1 MGMLARLG
9 VVLGLDSAEFQQ
21 GLEKA
26 QKKLDQFGE
35 RLPAIGMA
43 GAAAFAAM
51 SYSAIKFADELSD
64 VAKANDMTVES
75 VLKLQNAL
83 QESGGEA
90 ANAGKMLDSLTNFI
104 DKAASGNQEAQES
117 FAKMGVSL
125 KDLANLSNEQLL
137 NKVAKSLSEIDD
149 VVTRN
154 AKGFDAFGKAA
165 KGVDF
170 RTFNSEIEN
179 GHHLTTEWS
188 KSINDAADA
197 WGKFER
203 MYHNFQTQFSAGLGS
218 TLKMTLDYFDELFS
232 KSNIV
237 FESVKV
243 GFQTIA
249 ILASDF
255 VFVVQ
260 GLNRQLQM
268 TLLLFKSFIP
278 DSDVEGKWSA
288 YIEEGIKAR
297 EKLDEFQRRV
307 MGGGGGYGG
316 GVSTFKDPRR
326 LDNASTGTGP
336 VRAVTPY
343 VNKAEIE
350 RLKRMKEAIE
360 MAKKLS
366 AEYERQSQFDLDQ
379 IRRKAELNGMTE
391 KQRQIAEAMI
401 QMREQRESKLQAI
414 ESKRQDAIIKGE
426 FKLAEEFQRQ
436 KEIIAER
443 SDYFIEATQKE
454 IKAIQEEQN
463 TFAFGWNQAF
473 NQYIEDSENAAKKG
487 QEVFQTV
494 TGNMNAAIDNFVRT
508 GKLSFSSLA
517 SSIIRDLIAIQM
529 KAQATKMF
537 SSAFGGLFGSGK
549 DVGGY
554 TSSMAQFADGGSPP
568 VGVPSIVGERGPE
581 LFIPKTSGTI
591 IPNNRMQSALGG
603 NQTVNNFTI
612 NAIDTKS
619 FEQRLFS
626 SSNAIWAA
634 NQYANKSLAA
644 VGGRS

>member
-21 GLEKA
+21 GIENA
-26 QKKLDQFGE
+26 GKKLDKFGE
-35 RLPAIGMA
+35 RLPAIGAA

-75 VLKLQNAL
+75 ILKLQNAL

-104 DKAASGNQEAQES
+104 DKAASGNQEAQNS

-137 NKVAKSLSEIDD
+137 NKVARSLSEIDD
-149 VVTRN
+149 TVTRN
-154 AKGFDAFGKAA
+154 AKGFEAFGKAA

-170 RTFNSEIEN
+170 RAFNGEIEN

-188 KSINDAADA
+188 KSITDAADA
-197 WGKFER
+197 WGRFEKA
-203 MYHNFQTQFSAGLGS
+203 YHNFQTQFAAGLGS

-255 VFVVQ
+255 VFVIQ

-268 TLLLFKSFIP
+268 TMLLFKSFIP
-278 DSDVEGKWSA
+278 GSDVEGKWSA
-288 YIEEGIKAR
+288 YIEEGIRAR

-316 GVSTFKDPRR
+316 GASNFKDPRR
-326 LDNASTGTGP
+326 LDNAPTGTGP
-336 VRAVTPY
+336 MRAVKPY
-343 VNKAEIE
+343 VDKAEAE
-350 RLKRMKEAIE
+350 RLKRMQEAIE

-366 AEYERQSQFDLDQ
+366 VEYERQSQFDLAQ

-401 QMREQRESKLQAI
+401 QMREQRESKLEAI

-426 FKLAEEFQRQ
+426 LKLAEEFQRQ
-436 KEIIAER
+436 KDIIAER
-443 SDYFIEATQKE
+443 SDYFIEATQRE

-487 QEVFQTV
+487 QEVFQTI
-494 TGNMNAAIDNFVRT
+494 TGNMTAAIDNFVRT
-508 GKLSFSSLA
+508 GKLSFKDLA
-517 SSIIRDLIAIQM
+517 GSIIRDLIAIQM
-529 KAQATKMF
+529 KAQAVSIF
-537 SSAFGGLFGSGK
+537 SMMFGGKYTPGSSSF
-549 DVGGY
+549 VGP
-554 TSSMAQFADGGSPP
+554 MPAKADGGYVAANSPYM
-568 VGVPSIVGERGPE
+568 VGERGPE
-581 LFIPKTSGTI
+581 MFIPQGAGTI
-591 IPNNRMQSALGG
+591 IPNNRMQSGG
-603 NQTVNNFTI
+603 GGSKTINNFTI

-619 FEQRLFS
+619 FEQRLFG

-644 VGGRS
+644 AGGRS

>member
-21 GLEKA
+21 GIENAK
-26 QKKLDQFGE
+26 KKLDQFGE
-35 RLPAIGMA
+35 RLPAIGAA

-51 SYSAIKFADELSD
+51 SYSAMKFADELSD

-75 VLKLQNAL
+75 ILKLQNAL

-137 NKVAKSLSEIDD
+137 NKVARSLSEIDD
-149 VVTRN
+149 TVTRN

-170 RTFNSEIEN
+170 RKFNSEIEN

-197 WGKFER
+197 WGMFEKA
-203 MYHNFQTQFSAGLGS
+203 YHNFQTQFSAGMGS
-218 TLKMTLDYFDELFS
+218 TFKMTLEYFDELFS

-255 VFVVQ
+255 VFVIQ

-268 TLLLFKSFIP
+268 TMLLFKSFIP
-278 DSDVEGKWSA
+278 GSDVEGKWSA
-288 YIEEGIKAR
+288 YIEEGIRAR
-297 EKLDEFQRRV
+297 EKLDEFQRRA

-316 GVSTFKDPRR
+316 GASNFKDPRR
-326 LDNASTGTGP
+326 LDNAPTGTGP
-336 VRAVTPY
+336 KRNLIPY
-343 VNKAEIE
+343 VNKAEAE
-350 RLKRMKEAIE
+350 RLKRMQEAIE

-366 AEYERQSQFDLDQ
+366 AEYERQSQFDLAQ

-401 QMREQRESKLQAI
+401 QMREQRESKLEAI

-426 FKLAEEFQRQ
+426 LKLAEEFQRQ

-443 SDYFIEATQKE
+443 SDYFIEATQRE

-473 NQYIEDSENAAKKG
+473 SQYIEDSENAAKRG

-508 GKLSFSSLA
+508 GKLSFKDLA
-517 SSIIRDLIAIQM
+517 GSIIRDLIAIQM
-529 KAQATKMF
+529 KAQAVSMF
-537 SSAFGGLFGSGK
+537 SMMFGGKYTPGSSSF
-549 DVGGY
+549 VGP
-554 TSSMAQFADGGSPP
+554 MPAKADGGYVAANEPYM
-568 VGVPSIVGERGPE
+568 VGERGPE
-581 LFIPKTSGTI
+581 MFIPQGAGTI
-591 IPNNRMQSALGG
+591 IPNNRMQSGG
-603 NQTVNNFTI
+603 GGGQTVNNFTI

-619 FEQRLFS
+619 FEQRLFG

>member
-21 GLEKA
+21 GIENA
-26 QKKLDQFGE
+26 GKKLDKFGE
-35 RLPAIGMA
+35 RLPAIGAA

-75 VLKLQNAL
+75 ILKLQNAL

-104 DKAASGNQEAQES
+104 DKAASGNQEAQNS

-137 NKVAKSLSEIDD
+137 NKVARSLSEIDD
-149 VVTRN
+149 TVTRN
-154 AKGFDAFGKAA
+154 AKGFEAFGKAA

-170 RTFNSEIEN
+170 RAFNGEIEN

-188 KSINDAADA
+188 KSITDAADA
-197 WGKFER
+197 WGRFEKA
-203 MYHNFQTQFSAGLGS
+203 YHNFQTQFAAGLGS

-249 ILASDF
+249 ILATDF
-255 VFVVQ
+255 VFVIQ

-268 TLLLFKSFIP
+268 TMLLFKSFIP
-278 DSDVEGKWSA
+278 GSDVEGKWSA
-288 YIEEGIKAR
+288 YIEEGIRAR

-316 GVSTFKDPRR
+316 GASNFKDPRR
-326 LDNASTGTGP
+326 LDNAPTGTGP
-336 VRAVTPY
+336 MRAVKPY
-343 VNKAEIE
+343 VDKAEAE
-350 RLKRMKEAIE
+350 RLKRMQEAIE
-360 MAKKLS
+360 MAEKLS
-366 AEYERQSQFDLDQ
+366 KEYERQSDFDLKQ

-401 QMREQRESKLQAI
+401 QMREQRESKLEAI

-426 FKLAEEFQRQ
+426 LKLADEFQRQ
-436 KEIIAER
+436 KDIIAER
-443 SDYFIEATQKE
+443 SNYFIEATKRE
-454 IKAIQEEQN
+454 IEAIQAEQN

-473 NQYIEDSENAAKKG
+473 SQYIEDSENAAKRG
-487 QEVFQTV
+487 QQVFQSV
-494 TGNMNAAIDNFVRT
+494 TSNMNAAIDNFVRT

-517 SSIIRDLIAIQM
+517 KSIIQDLIAIQL
-529 KAQATKMF
+529 KASVLSMF
-537 SSAFGGLFGSGK
+537 KIGMGAMGFSLPAK
-549 DVGGY
+549 
-554 TSSMAQFADGGSPP
+554 ADGGFVAANEPYM
-568 VGVPSIVGERGPE
+568 VGERGPE
-581 LFIPKTSGTI
+581 MFIPQGAGTI
-591 IPNNRMQSALGG
+591 IPNNRMQSSGG
-603 NQTVNNFTI
+603 GSKTVNNFTI

-619 FEQRLFS
+619 FEDRLYG
-626 SSNAIWAA
+626 SSNAVWAA
-634 NQYANKSLAA
+634 NQYATKSLA
-644 VGGRS
+644 VGRGRS